1 MGCVVNGRRYVEYSD
16 GVTLT
21 VGHETIEL
29 SYVTDGGWRVR
40 QRYSGYTRRQCVAM
54 FRDYLETLDTS
65 SILP

>member
-1 MGCVVNGRRYVEYSD
+1 MNGRRYVEYSD

-21 VGHETIEL
+21 VGHETIEVA
-29 SYVTDGGWRVR
+29 YVTDSGYRVR

>member
-1 MGCVVNGRRYVEYSD
+1 MGCVVNGRRYVEYPD
-16 GVTLT
+16 GVSMT

-29 SYVTDGGWRVR
+29 AYVTDGGYRVR

-54 FRDYLETLDTS
+54 FRDYLETLDIR

>member
-1 MGCVVNGRRYVEYSD
+1 MNGRRYVEYSD
-16 GVTLT
+16 GVSMT

-29 SYVTDGGWRVR
+29 SAMVNGYRVR

-54 FRDYLETLDTS
+54 FRDYLETLDTR

>member
-1 MGCVVNGRRYVEYSD
+1 MGDTVNGRRYVEYSD
-16 GVTLT
+16 GVTMT

-29 SYVTDGGWRVR
+29 AYVTDGGYRVR